1 LTQYIRGHRHGLLL
15 SEYSLGAIASVCCCV
30 VQHCRV
36 VHLDGH
42 EFIDDWDFVENIEKH
57 LDEFEKHDDL
67 EERGVEGLVVEEDMI
82 NFEKFSYYIVSD
94 F

>member
-1 LTQYIRGHRHGLLL
+1 M
-15 SEYSLGAIASVCCCV
+15 
-30 VQHCRV
+30 
-36 VHLDGH
+36 
-42 EFIDDWDFVENIEKH
+42 ENIEKH
-57 LDEFEKHDDL
+57 LDEFEKHDEL

>member
-1 LTQYIRGHRHGLLL
+1 M
-15 SEYSLGAIASVCCCV
+15 
-30 VQHCRV
+30 
-36 VHLDGH
+36 
-42 EFIDDWDFVENIEKH
+42 ENIEKH

-67 EERGVEGLVVEEDMI
+67 EESGVEGLVVKEDMI